1 MNEQKTVKVDTNP
14 FASNQPDIG
23 SSPRSGD
30 YGGSNWD
37 KTQYMP
43 SESPTPRP
51 GESQWP
57 PQPPLSQEPST
68 WGKETTPS
76 GGAPTMLIGAPKP
89 EPAFAWLVIV
99 SGPVNVQQIGIPL
112 PVKNTGVTT
121 IGRVPGNSIVISDP
135 TCSSQHAKIRLE
147 TDPEGHQAFVIYDLA
162 SSNGLYIGTKD
173 NYRDESSRVYRHVL
187 RDGDYLLIGETTLV
201 FKQI

>member
-1 MNEQKTVKVDTNP
+1 MNEQKTVKVDTGP
-14 FASNQPDIG
+14 FASNQPNIENN
-23 SSPRSGD
+23 PRGND
-30 YGGSNWD
+30 YGGSSWD

-51 GESQWP
+51 GEP
-57 PQPPLSQEPST
+57 RRPPLSQEPST
-68 WGKETTPS
+68 WDKETAPS

-112 PVKNTGVTT
+112 PVKSTGVTT

-147 TDPEGHQAFVIYDLA
+147 TDPAGHQAFVIYDLA

-173 NYRDESSRVYRHVL
+173 NYKDESSRVYRHVL
-187 RDGDYLLIGETTLV
+187 QDGDYLLIGETTLV